1 MQKQEITCG
10 NCEAE
15 FYIEHD
21 QETVE
26 YCPFCKESIDT
37 SEEEDW
43 YIDEDEDE

>member
-1 MQKQEITCG
+1 MQKQEITCS

-37 SEEEDW
+37 SE
-43 YIDEDEDE
+43 DEDQFEEWDDYE